1 MVFVPFPFTDRNSS
15 KRRPALVLSSS
26 NSNQKAGHTV
36 LTIIISAGQS
46 SLSGDSLIKDL
57 DAAGLRA
64 ECVLR
69 LKLFTLDHRLNIC
82 KTDCL
87 ATGGQKNASGMEGHA
102 SNLTCIGVLI

>member
-26 NSNQKAGHTV
+26 NFNQKAGHTV

-46 SLSGDSLIKDL
+46 SLSGECLIKDYY
-57 DAAGLRA
+57 AAGLHA
-64 ECVLR
+64 KCVIR
-69 LKLFTLDHRLNIC
+69 LKLQTLDHRLIIR

-87 ATGGQKNASGMEGHA
+87 ATGGQKNAPCIKGHA